1 MMEEPVSQQQPPS
14 AESGGQEELSF
25 MDRAA
30 GVFYEPSRVFN
41 SLKSSGVKSSDW
53 LVPVLLLAIFSSI
66 SLYVR
71 FSSPDLRFQMLQ
83 VQEQAIDKM
92 VSNGKLTADQAQQRK
107 EAIESGSTGFK
118 WIGIFG
124 AFVGALVLFF
134 IIAGIWLLVGKYG
147 LKADMNYTHA
157 MGIVGISEWIVVVGV
172 IVGTVL
178 SVALSRLDGGLQ
190 LGLLTQM
197 NMQSKVYMLLSKVD
211 LFTIW
216 SLAVIAIGLGV
227 LSGKR
232 TAQSAVWVF
241 GIWIIWELISVLG
254 IGSLFS

>member
-1 MMEEPVSQQQPPS
+1 MEEPVSAQQPP
-14 AESGGQEELSF
+14 QEELSF
-25 MDRAA
+25 MDKAA

-41 SLKSSGVKSSDW
+41 SLKTAGVKSSDW
-53 LVPVLLLAIFSSI
+53 LVPVFLLAIFSSI

-71 FSSPDLRFQMLQ
+71 FSSPDLRFQMVQ

-92 VSNGKLTADQAQQRK
+92 VNNGKLSEDQAQQRK
-107 EAIESGSTGFK
+107 EKLESDSTGFMG
-118 WIGIFG
+118 IGIFG
-124 AFVGALVLFF
+124 AFVGAFVLFF
-134 IIAGIWLLVGKYG
+134 IISGVWLLVGKYG
-147 LKADMNYTHA
+147 LKAEMNYTHA
-157 MGIVGISEWIVVVGV
+157 MGIVGLSEWIAVVGI

-197 NMQSKVYMLLSKVD
+197 NMQSKVYLLLSKVD
-211 LFTIW
+211 LFAIW

-227 LSGKR
+227 ASGRKFY
-232 TAQSAVWVF
+232 QSAVWVF
-241 GIWIIWELISVLG
+241 GIWILWELISVLG